1 MDSSRTVLSTVF
13 VWAITLFVP
22 GVVWSLLA
30 AGLYQLI
37 RDSIPGNVPKD
48 ANAGAQIGRLIWR
61 MM

>member
-37 RDSIPGNVPKD
+37 RDSIRRARVTSQRTQALAHKS
-48 ANAGAQIGRLIWR
+48 AG
-61 MM
+61 

>member
-37 RDSIPGNVPKD
+37 RDSIRRARVTSQRTQTLAHKS
-48 ANAGAQIGRLIWR
+48 AG
-61 MM
+61 